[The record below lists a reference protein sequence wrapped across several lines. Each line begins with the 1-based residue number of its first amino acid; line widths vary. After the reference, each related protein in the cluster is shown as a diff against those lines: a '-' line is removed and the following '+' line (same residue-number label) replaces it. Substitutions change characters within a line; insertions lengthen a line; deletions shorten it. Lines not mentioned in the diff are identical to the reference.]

1 MATIIQIKRSTGTS
15 APSSL
20 KLGELAY
27 TYGTGTQGNLGDR
40 LFVGEGGVDG
50 DGNANNITVIG
61 GQYFTDQLDHVQGT
75 LTASSALLVDSNK
88 AIDEIFI
95 GNSSTVGGTL
105 KLNEGTNNG
114 TNFIGLK
121 APNSVTTTTTFTLPD
136 GDGTNGQILTT
147 DGSGNLSF
155 SNPAAS
161 TFTLAADSGSN
172 DSFSTGSTLTF
183 TGGTGIDTSVSDDAI
198 TIAIDSTIVTTTD
211 TQTLTNKTLT
221 SPVLG
226 GTTTTASGNLVL
238 EPATNIVEIKGD
250 GSSVVGQLQLNCH
263 VNTHGQ
269 VIASQPHSESAT
281 NTLTLPG
288 GTTIGNADATLVSDT
303 GTQTLTN
310 KTIDTAN
317 NTITIVEADIS
328 DLGSYITA
336 SSTDTL
342 TNKTFDANGTGNS
355 ISNIEVADFASGVI
369 DTDISSVSA
378 SDDTLAS
385 AKAIKAYV
393 DSQVTA
399 QDLDFQGDTGGALS
413 IDLDSESLTIAGGTG
428 IDTSGSGNTLTVAI
442 DSSVTTNTGS
452 QTLTNKVINTA
463 SNTIT
468 VVEADISDLQSY
480 ILADSSDTLQNKGID
495 LANNTLTGTTAEFNT
510 ALSDGSFAT
519 LAGTETLSNKTLT
532 EPKFADGGFI
542 ADANGN
548 ELILLQ
554 TTTSAVNELEI
565 TNAATGNAV
574 QIATSGGDTNI
585 DLKLSPK
592 GSGVV
597 DVDSSRIT
605 NVTDPSGAQDAA
617 TKAYVDSVA
626 NGLDVKDSVRYASTA
641 NVAGTYDNGAG
652 TITAGSNGAFS
663 IDGQT
668 PSTNDR
674 VLLKDQTDATQNGL
688 YRVTTVGDGSS
699 AYVLTRTPDGDE
711 ASEITGGAFVFVEEG
726 TANADNGYVFT
737 HNGTPTLGTTD
748 ITVAQFSGAGQI
760 SAGDALTKTGN
771 TLDVAVDDT
780 TIEVSGDALQVKA
793 SGIGTNQLAN
803 TAVTET
809 KIANNAVTVDKLAT
823 TLDLSSNTITLPSE
837 FVTTTGSQTLT
848 NKTIN
853 ASQLVDGSV
862 SNAKLTNSTIT
873 IRDESSTEDAI
884 SLGETL
890 IVTGGTGIDTAISTN
905 TLTISAELATSS
917 NAGVATFNTD
927 NFTVSSGDVTVT
939 TIDGG
944 TF

>member
-1 MATIIQIKRSTGTS
+1 MATIIQIKRSDGTT

-40 LFVGEGGVDG
+40 LFIGEGGVDG
-50 DGNANNITVIG
+50 EGNANNVTVIG
-61 GQYFTDQLDHVQGT
+61 GEYFTSQLDHVQGT

-114 TNFIGLK
+114 TNFVAIK
-121 APNSVTTTTTFTLPD
+121 APNAVTADTTFTLPD
-136 GDGTNGQILTT
+136 GVGSNGQVLTT
-147 DGSGNLSF
+147 DGSTGALSW
-155 SNPAAS
+155 STVNS
-161 TFTLAADSGSN
+161 TFTLSADSGTD
-172 DSFSTGSTLTF
+172 DSFSTGGTLTF

-198 TIAIDSTIVTTTD
+198 TIAIDS
-211 TQTLTNKTLT
+211 N
-221 SPVLG
+221 VL
-226 GTTTTASGNLVL
+226 
-238 EPATNIVEIKGD
+238 
-250 GSSVVGQLQLNCH
+250 
-263 VNTHGQ
+263 
-269 VIASQPHSESAT
+269 
-281 NTLTLPG
+281 
-288 GTTIGNADATLVSDT
+288 
-303 GTQTLTN
+303 
-310 KTIDTAN
+310 
-317 NTITIVEADIS
+317 
-328 DLGSYITA
+328 TA
-336 SSTDTL
+336 SSTHTL

-355 ISNIEVADFASGVI
+355 ISNIEVADLASGVI
-369 DTDISSVSA
+369 DTDLSSVSA

-393 DSQVTA
+393 DA
-399 QDLDFQGDTGGALS
+399 QNANQMTTFTISDDSSTTSTITQSDTLQF
-413 IDLDSESLTIAGGTG
+413 LGGTG
-428 IDTSGSGNTLTVAI
+428 IGSTVSGDTVTFAIDATVATLTGSQTLQNKVIDSANNTLTL
-442 DSSVTTNTGS
+442 DLSEGTLTGTTAEFNTALSDGS
-452 QTLTNKVINTA
+452 FATLAGSETLTNKVINTA

-532 EPKFADGGFI
+532 APKFADGGFI

-592 GSGVV
+592 GTGVV

-626 NGLDVKDSVRYASTA
+626 NGLDVKDSVRVATTA
-641 NVAGTYDNGAG
+641 ALATSTYDNGAG
-652 TITAGSNGAFS
+652 TITADANAALV
-663 IDGQT
+663 IDGVT
-668 PSTNDR
+668 LSTNDR
-674 VLLKDQTDATQNGL
+674 VLVKNQASAVQNGV
-688 YRVTTVGDGSS
+688 YKVTNTGSGAA

-711 ASEITGGAFVFVEEG
+711 AIEITGGAFVFVEEG

-737 HNGTPTLGTTD
+737 HDGTPTLGTTD

-793 SGIGTNQLAN
+793 SGIGTNQLAD
-803 TAVTET
+803 TAVTAG
-809 KIANNAVTVDKLAT
+809 KIATSAVETDKINNNAVTVAKLAT
-823 TLDLSSNTITLPSE
+823 TLDLSSNTVTLPSS
-837 FVTTTGSQTLT
+837 FTTNTGTQTLT
-848 NKTIN
+848 NKTIDSATN
-853 ASQLVDGSV
+853 TLTVDLSEATVTGTTAEFNSALSDGSFATLAGTETLTNKTIDAS
-862 SNAKLTNSTIT
+862 SNTISNIGNSSLTNSTFT

-884 SLGETL
+884 GLGETL
-890 IVTGGTGIDTAISTN
+890 IVTGGEGIDTTIASN
-905 TLTISAELATSS
+905 TLTIAAELATTS
-917 NAGVATFNTD
+917 NKGVASFSAD
-927 NFTVSSGDVTVT
+927 NFAVSSGAVTVT

>member
-1 MATIIQIKRSTGTS
+1 MATIIQIKRSSGTT
-15 APSSL
+15 APSEL
-20 KLGELAY
+20 AQGELAY
-27 TYGTGTQGNLGDR
+27 TYGSGTQGNNGDR
-40 LFVGEGGVDG
+40 LFIGTGTETDGVA
-50 DGNANNITVIG
+50 ANIDIIG
-61 GQYFTDQLDHVQGT
+61 GKYFTSLTDHVPGT

-95 GNSSTVGGTL
+95 GNNASTGGQL

-114 TNFIGLK
+114 TNYIGLK
-121 APNSVTTTTTFTLPD
+121 APNAVTTSTTFTLPD
-136 GDGTNGQILTT
+136 GDGSNGQFLKT

-155 SNPAAS
+155 GTVSS
-161 TFTLAADSGSN
+161 TITLAADSGSN
-172 DSFSTGSTLTF
+172 DTYTTGNTLTF
-183 TGGTGIDTSVSDDAI
+183 TGGTGIDTTVSDDTI
-198 TIAIDSTIVTTTD
+198 TIAV
-211 TQTLTNKTLT
+211 
-221 SPVLG
+221 
-226 GTTTTASGNLVL
+226 
-238 EPATNIVEIKGD
+238 
-250 GSSVVGQLQLNCH
+250 
-263 VNTHGQ
+263 
-269 VIASQPHSESAT
+269 
-281 NTLTLPG
+281 
-288 GTTIGNADATLVSDT
+288 DATV
-303 GTQTLTN
+303 
-310 KTIDTAN
+310 
-317 NTITIVEADIS
+317 V
-328 DLGSYITA
+328 TA
-336 SSTDTL
+336 SSTTTL

-355 ISNIEVADFASGVI
+355 ISNIEVADFASGVV
-369 DTDISSVSA
+369 DTDLSSVSA

-385 AKAIKAYV
+385 AKAIKSYV

-399 QDLDFQGDTGGALS
+399 QDLDFQADTGGALA
-413 IDLDSESLTIAGGTG
+413 IDLDSETLTFTGGTG
-428 IDTSGSGNTLTVAI
+428 IDTSGSGNTVTFAI
-442 DSSVTTNTGS
+442 DSTVTTNSGT
-452 QTLTNKVINTA
+452 QTLTNKTIDA
-463 SNTIT
+463 SSNTLSNIGNSSLTNSTISISDDTSSSTNIPLGGGFSILGGTGITSSVSGSELTLDIDNT
-468 VVEADISDLQSY
+468 VVTTSGTQ
-480 ILADSSDTLQNKGID
+480 TLTNKTID
-495 LANNTLTGTTAEFNT
+495 LGNNTLTGTTAEFNS
-510 ALSDGSFAT
+510 ALQDGSFAT
-519 LAGTETLSNKTLT
+519 LAGTETLTNKTINLSGNTVTGTLAEFNTAVSDATLVSTSGTETLSNKTLT
-532 EPKFADGGFI
+532 APKFADGGYI

-890 IVTGGTGIDTAISTN
+890 IVTGGTGIDTSISTN

>member
-1 MATIIQIKRSTGTS
+1 MATIIQIKRSSGTS
-15 APSSL
+15 APSTL

-50 DGNANNITVIG
+50 EGNANNITVIG
-61 GQYFTDQLDHVQGT
+61 GQYFTDQLDHAQGT

-95 GNSSTVGGTL
+95 GNNASTGGTL

-121 APNSVTTTTTFTLPD
+121 APNSVTTSTTFTLPD
-136 GDGTNGQILTT
+136 GDGSNGQFLKT

-155 SNPAAS
+155 GTVSS
-161 TFTLAADSGSN
+161 TITLAADSGDN
-172 DSFSTGSTLTF
+172 DTYTTGSTLTF
-183 TGGTGIDTSVSDDAI
+183 TGGTGIDTTVSDDTI
-198 TIAIDSTIVTTTD
+198 TIAVDSTI
-211 TQTLTNKTLT
+211 
-221 SPVLG
+221 
-226 GTTTTASGNLVL
+226 A
-238 EPATNIVEIKGD
+238 
-250 GSSVVGQLQLNCH
+250 
-263 VNTHGQ
+263 
-269 VIASQPHSESAT
+269 
-281 NTLTLPG
+281 
-288 GTTIGNADATLVSDT
+288 
-303 GTQTLTN
+303 
-310 KTIDTAN
+310 
-317 NTITIVEADIS
+317 
-328 DLGSYITA
+328 TA
-336 SSTDTL
+336 SSTTTF

-355 ISNIEVADFASGVI
+355 ITNIEVADLASGVL
-369 DTDISSVSA
+369 DTDLSTVSA

-399 QDLDFQGDTGGALS
+399 IDVDIAADTG
-413 IDLDSESLTIAGGTG
+413 TIAITDAETLTFTGGTG
-428 IDTSGSGNTLTVAI
+428 IDTSATGNAVTFSISNGGVDTTQLADSAVTNAKLANSSISFTDESSTAGSVSLGGTLEFLAGEGINTTASGNTLTVSAE
-442 DSSVTTNTGS
+442 DASD
-452 QTLTNKVINTA
+452 TNKGIASFDATDFTVSSGDVTLNTERVQDIA
-463 SNTIT
+463 GAMFSSNTETLIT
-468 VVEADISDLQSY
+468 ATYQDADGTIDLVVDNN
-480 ILADSSDTLQNKGID
+480 LANYDNSSSGFITATSSDTLQSKTID
-495 LANNTLTGTTAEFNT
+495 SANNTITLDLSEGTLTGTLAEFNT
-510 ALSDGSFAT
+510 AVSDAT
-519 LAGTETLSNKTLT
+519 LVSTTGTETLSNKTLT
-532 EPKFADGGFI
+532 APKFTDGGFI

-585 DLKLSPK
+585 DLKISPK
-592 GSGVV
+592 GTGVV

-617 TKAYVDSVA
+617 TKAYVDGVA
-626 NGLDVKDSVRYASTA
+626 NGLDVKESVRYASTA

-652 TITAGSNGAFS
+652 TITAGSNGALS

-668 PSTNDR
+668 PSASDR
-674 VLLKDQTDATQNGL
+674 VLLKDQSDATENGI
-688 YRVTTVGDGSS
+688 YVVTTVGDGSS
-699 AYVLTRTPDGDE
+699 AYVLTRGPDADTAAE
-711 ASEITGGAFVFVEEG
+711 LTGGTFFFVEEG
-726 TANADNGYVFT
+726 SANADNGYVAT
-737 HNGTPTLGTTD
+737 HNGTPTLGTTN
-748 ITVAQFSGAGQI
+748 ITFSQFSGAGQI

-793 SGIGTNQLAN
+793 SGIGTNQLAD
-803 TAVTET
+803 TAVTT
-809 KIANNAVTVDKLAT
+809 AKIQDNAVTVGKLAT
-823 TLDLSSNTITLPSE
+823 TLDLSSNTVTLPST

-862 SNAKLTNSTIT
+862 SNAKLTNSTFT

-884 SLGETL
+884 ALGETL
-890 IVTGGTGIDTAISTN
+890 IVTGGEGIDTTIASN
-905 TLTISAELATSS
+905 TLTIAAELATTS
-917 NAGVATFNTD
+917 NKGVASFSSD
-927 NFTVSSGDVTVT
+927 NFTVNTGVVTVT
-939 TIDGG
+939 SIDGG

>member
-15 APSSL
+15 APSTL

-40 LFVGEGGVDG
+40 LFIGEGGVDG
-50 DGNANNITVIG
+50 EGNANNITVIG
-61 GQYFTDQLDHVQGT
+61 GQYFTDQLDHAQGT

-95 GNSSTVGGTL
+95 GNNASTGGTL

-114 TNFIGLK
+114 AHFAAIK
-121 APNSVTTTTTFTLPD
+121 APNSLAASYTLTLPSDD
-136 GDGTNGQILTT
+136 GDANEFLQT
-147 DGSGNLSF
+147 DGSGNLTW
-155 SNPAAS
+155 AAVTS
-161 TFTLAADSGSN
+161 SLTLAADTGSN
-172 DSFSTGSTLTF
+172 DTFNTGETLTF
-183 TGGTGIDTSVSDDAI
+183 TGGTGIDTTVSD
-198 TIAIDSTIVTTTD
+198 
-211 TQTLTNKTLT
+211 
-221 SPVLG
+221 
-226 GTTTTASGNLVL
+226 
-238 EPATNIVEIKGD
+238 
-250 GSSVVGQLQLNCH
+250 
-263 VNTHGQ
+263 
-269 VIASQPHSESAT
+269 
-281 NTLTLPG
+281 
-288 GTTIGNADATLVSDT
+288 
-303 GTQTLTN
+303 
-310 KTIDTAN
+310 
-317 NTITIVEADIS
+317 NTITFAVDS
-328 DLGSYITA
+328 TVTTA
-336 SSTDTL
+336 SSTTTF

-355 ISNIEVADFASGVI
+355 ISNIEVADLASGVL
-369 DTDISSVSA
+369 DTDLSSVSA

-393 DSQVTA
+393 DTQTASQMTTFTISDDSSTTSTIT
-399 QDLDFQGDTGGALS
+399 QSDTLQF
-413 IDLDSESLTIAGGTG
+413 LGGTG
-428 IDTSGSGNTLTVAI
+428 IGSTVSGDTVTFDIDSTVATLTGSQTLQNKVIDSANNTLTL
-442 DSSVTTNTGS
+442 DLSEGTLTGTTAEFNTALSDGS
-452 QTLTNKVINTA
+452 FATLAGSETLTNKVINTA

-532 EPKFADGGFI
+532 APKFADGGFI

-626 NGLDVKDSVRYASTA
+626 NGLDVKDSVRVATTTA
-641 NVAGTYDNGAG
+641 LATSTYDNGAG
-652 TITAGSNGAFS
+652 TITADANAALV
-663 IDGQT
+663 IDGVT
-668 PSTNDR
+668 LSTNNR
-674 VLLKDQTDATQNGL
+674 VLVKNQASAVQNGV
-688 YRVTTVGDGSS
+688 YKVTNTGSG
-699 AYVLTRTPDGDE
+699 AAAWVLTRTPDADQ

-737 HNGTPTLGTTD
+737 HNGTPTLGTDD

-760 SAGDALTKTGN
+760 SAGDAITKTGN

-803 TAVTET
+803 TAVTEG

-890 IVTGGTGIDTAISTN
+890 IVTGGAGIDTSISTN

-939 TIDGG
+939 AIDGG